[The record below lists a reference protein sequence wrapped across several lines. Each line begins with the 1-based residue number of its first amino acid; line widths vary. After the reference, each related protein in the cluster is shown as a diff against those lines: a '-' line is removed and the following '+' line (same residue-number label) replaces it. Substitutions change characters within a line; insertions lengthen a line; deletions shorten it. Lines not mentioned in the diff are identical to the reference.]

1 MWANDP
7 PPLVVLRG
15 ASLAPSA
22 TPGDVPA
29 ASALEK
35 GRLAKPAEAATEA
48 KIDDDNQHHDP
59 DHARL
64 DEYFR
69 TAERLGVSLYA
80 LPHFVDFMLT
90 QLAATVATV
99 HRRNKFRER
108 LCAILRDT
116 VKGMRAGG
124 NDVVHRAFVFE
135 AKREQARSA
144 ALHAAC
150 LQREESAAAAAA
162 ADALAQSDA
171 AATADA
177 LAQF

>member
-1 MWANDP
+1 MQGDDANEGEGFLVVPNRRVNDP
-7 PPLVVLRG
+7 RPLEELRG
-15 ASLAPSA
+15 ASHAPNA
-22 TPGDVPA
+22 RPGDVPA
-29 ASALEK
+29 ASALET
-35 GRLAKPAEAATEA
+35 GRLAKPAEHE
-48 KIDDDNQHHDP
+48 
-59 DHARL
+59 RL

-108 LCAILRDT
+108 LCAAIAAARASGGVPAILRDT
-116 VKGMRAGG
+116 VKAMRAGG

-144 ALHAAC
+144 ALRAAC
-150 LQREESAAAAAA
+150 QRFLYVPCHCTRVS
-162 ADALAQSDA
+162 
-171 AATADA
+171 
-177 LAQF
+177 

>member
-1 MWANDP
+1 MQGDDANEGEGFLVVPNRRVNDP
-7 PPLVVLRG
+7 RPLEELRG
-15 ASLAPSA
+15 ASHAPNA
-22 TPGDVPA
+22 RPGDVPA
-29 ASALEK
+29 ASALET

-48 KIDDDNQHHDP
+48 KIDDDNQHHDRDR

-99 HRRNKFRER
+99 HR
-108 LCAILRDT
+108 
-116 VKGMRAGG
+116 
-124 NDVVHRAFVFE
+124 DVVHRAFVFE

-144 ALHAAC
+144 ALRAAC
-150 LQREESAAAAAA
+150 QRFLYVPCHCTRVS
-162 ADALAQSDA
+162 
-171 AATADA
+171 
-177 LAQF
+177 